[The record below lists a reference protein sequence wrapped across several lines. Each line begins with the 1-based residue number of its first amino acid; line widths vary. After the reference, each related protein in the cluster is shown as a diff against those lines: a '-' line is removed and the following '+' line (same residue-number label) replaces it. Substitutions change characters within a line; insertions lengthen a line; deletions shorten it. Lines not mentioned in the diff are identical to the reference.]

1 MSCLP
6 PNTEISAAYL
16 SRFRRRCQLFL
27 ASEKDITSADNAVAN
42 WLIST
47 TDLTQ
52 DEIDVL
58 DIPNVR
64 ANFRS
69 MYAKVMANGSES
81 WKALAYLHELKKHL
95 RVLISVFAST
105 MSIYLSA
112 LYGLLCKWESSYYNL
127 ATWCFSILKKGN
139 TLMLALHWSC
149 YQNRWK

>member
-1 MSCLP
+1 MKLDPHLPALHMWPLLMSCLP
-6 PNTEISAAYL
+6 PNIEIPAAYL

-42 WLIST
+42 RLLST

-81 WKALAYLHELKKHL
+81 
-95 RVLISVFAST
+95 
-105 MSIYLSA
+105 
-112 LYGLLCKWESSYYNL
+112 
-127 ATWCFSILKKGN
+127 
-139 TLMLALHWSC
+139 
-149 YQNRWK
+149 

>member
-1 MSCLP
+1 MHIVQRIISNSNTYFKKSKVVIECMKLDPYLPALHMLPLLMSCLP

-42 WLIST
+42 RLLST

-69 MYAKVMANGSES
+69 MYAKVMANCLEP
-81 WKALAYLHELKKHL
+81 WKVLAYLNEL
-95 RVLISVFAST
+95 
-105 MSIYLSA
+105 
-112 LYGLLCKWESSYYNL
+112 E
-127 ATWCFSILKKGN
+127 
-139 TLMLALHWSC
+139 
-149 YQNRWK
+149 